1 MSQAPMK
8 RSPWVWVSLG
18 CIGIVAILG
27 IIVIV
32 FTSRLLKSPEFQS
45 MKSAMEKTESL
56 STVVAE
62 ASAGLE
68 KYVTEKGDFPANV
81 DQLKGY
87 MPDISLGRIKTEMKY
102 TKPAKDAPPET
113 IVLTTGVFDLMS
125 GATQEIIVQ
134 KDFKFLQLTR
144 SPLEKK

>member
-1 MSQAPMK
+1 MGQPQMK

-56 STVVAE
+56 APSVRE
-62 ASAGLE
+62 AATGLQ
-68 KYVTEKGDFPANV
+68 KYVSEKGDFPENV

-102 TKPAKDAPPET
+102 LKPAKNAPPET
-113 IVLTTGVFDLMS
+113 IVMTTGSFDLMS
-125 GATQEIIVQ
+125 GATQEIVIQ
-134 KDFKFLQLTR
+134 KDFKYMQLTR